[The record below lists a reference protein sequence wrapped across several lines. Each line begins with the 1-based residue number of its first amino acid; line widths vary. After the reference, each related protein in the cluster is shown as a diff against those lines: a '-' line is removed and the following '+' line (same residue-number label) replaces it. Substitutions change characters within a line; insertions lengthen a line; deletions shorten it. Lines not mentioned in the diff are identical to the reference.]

1 MAERKALGRQGLM
14 SSAMGLGCMGMSEF
28 YGATD
33 ESTSVRVIH
42 RALELGIN
50 MLDTSDAYGPHTNEL
65 LVGKAVKGN
74 REAYLIA
81 TKFGIVRD
89 PADPMKRGF
98 CGRPDYVRSACEAS
112 LKRLGVDTID
122 LYYLHRLDPAT
133 PIEDTIGEMSR
144 LVQEGKVKA
153 IGVSE
158 LKEETLR
165 KAHAVHPIS
174 ALQTEYSLWSRDPEG
189 GLLQAC
195 KEMGIAFVAYSP
207 LGRGFLTGSIRSVN
221 DLAADD
227 WRHSSPRFQGENF
240 ERNLKLA
247 DQVKTIASEKG
258 CSPAQLALAWVMAQG
273 DHIFPIPGTKRLST
287 LEDNAGAL
295 SIKLSPEEIDR
306 IGSLFPPGT
315 VSGDRYNAVGMTF
328 VNR

>member
-1 MAERKALGRQGLM
+1 MAERKALGRQGLL

>member
-1 MAERKALGRQGLM
+1 MMERKALGRQGLM

-28 YGATD
+28 YGASD
-33 ESTSVRVIH
+33 EAVSLRVIH

-50 MLDTSDAYGPHTNEL
+50 MLDTSDAYGPHTNEV

-74 REAYLIA
+74 RDAYLIA

-89 PADPMKRGF
+89 PADPMKRSL

-122 LYYLHRLDPAT
+122 LYYLHRLDPNT
-133 PIEDTIGEMSR
+133 PVEDTIGELSR
-144 LVQEGKVKA
+144 LVQEGKIKA

-158 LKEETLR
+158 LREETLR
-165 KAHAVHPIS
+165 RAHAVHPVS
-174 ALQTEYSLWSRDPEG
+174 ALQTEYSLWSREPEN
-189 GLLQAC
+189 GLRQAC
-195 KEMGIAFVAYSP
+195 AELGIAFVAYSP
-207 LGRGFLTGSIRSVN
+207 LGRGFLTGAIRSVS

-240 ERNLKLA
+240 TRNLQLA
-247 DQVKTIASEKG
+247 DQVKAIAAEKG
-258 CSPAQLALAWVMAQG
+258 CTAAQLALAWVMAQG
-273 DHIFPIPGTKRLST
+273 GHIFPIPGTKRLST
-287 LEDNAGAL
+287 LEENAAAPGITL
-295 SIKLSPEEIDR
+295 SREEADR
-306 IGSLFPPGT
+306 IGSFFPPG
-315 VSGDRYNAVGMTF
+315 SAIGDRYNAVGMTF

>member
-1 MAERKALGRQGLM
+1 MVASKAFGREGLQ

-28 YGATD
+28 YGVSDEAT
-33 ESTSVRVIH
+33 SIRVIH

-50 MLDTSDAYGPHTNEL
+50 MLDTSDAYGPHTNEM

-74 REAYLIA
+74 RDAYLIA

-98 CGRPDYVRSACEAS
+98 CGRPDYVRSSCEAS

-133 PIEDTIGEMSR
+133 PIEDTIGEMAR
-144 LVQEGKVKA
+144 LVQEGKIKA

-165 KAHAVHPIS
+165 RAHAVHPIS
-174 ALQTEYSLWSRDPEG
+174 ALQTEYSLWSRDPEA
-189 GLLQAC
+189 GLLKAC

-207 LGRGFLTGSIRSVN
+207 LGRGFLTGAIRSVN

-227 WRHSSPRFQGENF
+227 WRHSSPRFQGEHF
-240 ERNLKLA
+240 ARNLELA
-247 DQVKTIASEKG
+247 DQVKAIATEKG

-287 LEDNAGAL
+287 LEDNAGAMHISL
-295 SIKLSPEEIDR
+295 SREEVDR
-306 IGSLFPPGT
+306 IGSLFPPGAA
-315 VSGDRYNAVGMTF
+315 SGDRYNAVGMTF

>member
-1 MAERKALGRQGLM
+1 MAGYKAFGRQGLM

-28 YGATD
+28 YGASD
-33 ESTSVRVIH
+33 EGTSIRVIH

-50 MLDTSDAYGPHTNEL
+50 MLDTSDAYGPHTNEV

-74 REAYLIA
+74 RDAYLIA

-89 PADPMKRGF
+89 PNDPMKRGF
-98 CGRPDYVRSACEAS
+98 CGRPDYVRAACEAS
-112 LKRLGVDTID
+112 LKRLDVDRID
-122 LYYLHRLDPAT
+122 LYYLHRLDPNT

-144 LVQEGKVKA
+144 LVEEGKIRA

-165 KAHAVHPIS
+165 RAHAVHPLT
-174 ALQTEYSLWSRDPEG
+174 ALQTEYSLWSREPES

-195 KEMGIAFVAYSP
+195 AELGIAFVAYSP
-207 LGRGFLTGSIRSVN
+207 LGRGFLTGSIRSIS

-240 ERNLKLA
+240 ARNLELA
-247 DQVKTIASEKG
+247 DQVKAIAAEKG
-258 CSPAQLALAWVMAQG
+258 CTAAQLALAWVMAQAE
-273 DHIFPIPGTKRLST
+273 HIFPIPGTKRMAT
-287 LEDNAGAL
+287 LEENAAAL
-295 SIKLSPEEIDR
+295 HLSLSREEVDR

-315 VSGDRYNAVGMTF
+315 AMGDRYNAAGMTF